1 MRNEKKAEQE
11 ENYYFLGFIA
21 FSKFK
26 FVCAQKWQVV
36 QKRSFCMR
44 NPEQMTAFEC
54 ISYLKAFPFPD
65 EFTRLRR
72 QLRRLLCCI
81 MRNQFQLLSL
91 FYFRTF
97 GLLTFTCCTF
107 HLQSSTTPQHYTY
120 THAHNLHYRLYLT
133 YDSVLLYLFVNSNL
147 CIHTPSMH
155 ACTQLQS
162 HSDAVN
168 FSCRCKEHFTTQIKC
183 ICICVYAIF

>member
-1 MRNEKKAEQE
+1 MRRKSHSIRAVSLYFMQQLPRTIAEKCDGMRYEKKAEQE

-81 MRNQFQLLSL
+81 MRNQFQLFSL
-91 FYFRTF
+91 FCFRTF

-120 THAHNLHYRLYLT
+120 TRSQFALP
-133 YDSVLLYLFVNSNL
+133 F
-147 CIHTPSMH
+147 
-155 ACTQLQS
+155 
-162 HSDAVN
+162 
-168 FSCRCKEHFTTQIKC
+168 
-183 ICICVYAIF
+183 IFDIRFRSLIFIRKF